1 MGLDEAALILM
12 LIGGIAV
19 AAAGIN
25 IYRYAVIIMSAAGG
39 YCLANMLFAG
49 AVAGNVGNGVF
60 KDMDGSAGQSF
71 IVAIFVFAG
80 AGLGFALYQLWG
92 ALVAGVGGALMLG
105 RVVEVYM
112 GEGYSSKIIGWGFGL
127 LIGLGLGVLAVQF
140 GRRWMIVFTALCG
153 ARIVGYA
160 GSRLLV
166 GSPIGATL
174 AKPLLTM
181 FSGIEATEAATLALS
196 LEIIVAVTII
206 GFIVQSIIRND

>member
-49 AVAGNVGNGVF
+49 AVGGNVGNGVF

-80 AGLGFALYQLWG
+80 AVLFGQ
-92 ALVAGVGGALMLG
+92 VKKS
-105 RVVEVYM
+105 EVKIL
-112 GEGYSSKIIGWGFGL
+112 SFSKRQI
-127 LIGLGLGVLAVQF
+127 
-140 GRRWMIVFTALCG
+140 
-153 ARIVGYA
+153 IVGFISVITIFFVY
-160 GSRLLV
+160 
-166 GSPIGATL
+166 
-174 AKPLLTM
+174 
-181 FSGIEATEAATLALS
+181 FS
-196 LEIIVAVTII
+196 IVL
-206 GFIVQSIIRND
+206 